1 MTPVVRV
8 LAAGLDSVYVSAR
21 GVLRPGLVPVLQS
34 VQRSAAEEREPAVIE
49 FREDAG
55 AYLLQPH
62 GWRGYPLRLDSPNY
76 TVCIGAAKPFP
87 PVYVMVRSSFLH
99 HVGAED
105 ALALTHE
112 MVERDLFAAPVPLQA
127 SRADVYADVQG
138 WQPHPRDL
146 HRFLCRTSWRR
157 LFEEPEATAEV
168 PRRLHCIGR
177 RFSGFVFGKGDIVA
191 RIYDK
196 TLELVHS
203 GETWPEVIW
212 NGRDPE
218 QPVWRVEFQYRR
230 RALHEFGIGH
240 GHELLAGRQDLWEYG
255 THWLSLRRPI
265 HRLQPC
271 RWPELRVWRAI
282 RAAQMGSPRSGLVR
296 QRINEASVE
305 RLVRG
310 FVGYGTSLAAAD
322 AIPDVETVIASVPVA
337 QRYVVRRGM
346 ALDEVIARKRALRL
360 SAHPSWTVGR
370 RQQGDM
376 QGVPDAAAQPPRR
389 GGTDEGHPQ
398 Q

>member
-1 MTPVVRV
+1 MRVRV

-21 GVLRPGLVPVLQS
+21 GVLRPGLVSVLQS
-34 VQRSAAEEREPAVIE
+34 IQRSAAEDREPAVIE
-49 FREDAG
+49 LREDTG
-55 AYLLQPH
+55 AFLLQPH

-138 WQPHPRDL
+138 WQPLPRDL
-146 HRFLCRTSWRR
+146 HRFLCRASWRR
-157 LFEEPEATAEV
+157 LFEEPVADAEV

-203 GETWPEVIW
+203 GETWPHVVW
-212 NGRDPE
+212 TDRDPE

-230 RALHEFGIGH
+230 RALHEFGVGH
-240 GHELLAGRQDLWEYG
+240 VHELLAGRQDLWEYG

-271 RWPELRVWRAI
+271 RWPELRAWRAI

-322 AIPDVETVIASVPVA
+322 AVADVESVIASVPVA

-346 ALDEVIARKRALRL
+346 SLDDVIARKRSLRL
-360 SAHPSWTVGR
+360 VGR
-370 RQQGDM
+370 RSITVRHRQQGEM
-376 QGVPDAAAQPPRR
+376 QGDPEAAAQPPLR
-389 GGTDEGHPQ
+389 GAGTSIHTEESA
-398 Q
+398 